1 MTELG
6 NRARR
11 ILHAAISEYIATG
24 EPVGSR
30 TLARKYGL
38 DLSPASIR
46 NVLSDLEE
54 AGYLAQPHTSA
65 GRVPT
70 SAGFRHFVDAL
81 LQVRALSPEDQSR
94 LLSRFGSG
102 TAGSRE
108 SLREAGRTLSEMTGA
123 ATVVRLPGPEG
134 ERLSQ
139 LRFLPLR
146 ERELLAVIVTR
157 SGAVQNR
164 AVPVSEAIDPAT
176 LERIHRF
183 LEGLIA
189 GRTLGEVREAIQEQL
204 ARERGRVDAM
214 RMRALELGQAAIGSE
229 ASAEVVVE
237 GQSVLIDR
245 PEYAD
250 VDKLRGMV
258 RALEDHERLATLLD
272 ATMDARGVQIVIG
285 VEAQLLAVDDV
296 GLVAARFDRGDGTA
310 PGTIGVIGPAR
321 MDYAKVVPLV
331 ELAARSLS
339 RAPDEKS

>member
-38 DLSPASIR
+38 GLSPASIR
-46 NVLSDLEE
+46 NVLADLEE
-54 AGYLAQPHTSA
+54 AGLLAQPHTSA

-81 LQVRALSPEDQSR
+81 LQVRALSAEDQSR
-94 LLSRFGSG
+94 LLQRFG
-102 TAGSRE
+102 TASPGSRE
-108 SLREAGRTLSEMTGA
+108 SLRETGRALSALTGA
-123 ATVVRLPGPEG
+123 AAVLRLPRPDE
-134 ERLSQ
+134 EQ
-139 LRFLPLR
+139 LAQIRFLPLR

-164 AVPVSEAIDPAT
+164 AVPVTEAVEPTT
-176 LERIHRF
+176 LDRIHRF
-183 LEGLIA
+183 LDGLIA
-189 GRTLGEVREAIQEQL
+189 GRTLGEIREAIQEQL
-204 ARERGRVDAM
+204 THERGRVDAM
-214 RMRALELGQAAIGSE
+214 RLRALELGQAAVGE
-229 ASAEVVVE
+229 TAVAEVVVE
-237 GQSVLIDR
+237 GQSLLIDR
-245 PEYAD
+245 PEYGD
-250 VDKLRGMV
+250 VEKLRGMV

-272 ATMDARGVQIVIG
+272 ATIEAQGVQIVIG
-285 VEAQLLAVDDV
+285 HEAHLLAVEDV
-296 GLVAARFDRGDGTA
+296 GLVAARFDRGDGGP
-310 PGTIGVIGPAR
+310 PGSIGVIGPAR

-339 RAPDEKS
+339 RGPDGDS